1 VKESRV
7 LLAALP
13 DGRAVLEILRRAF
26 PVKAEIRKTR
36 EVYRL
41 QGVQVHLDVVQG
53 LGRYLEFEKTVT
65 DDTDLEEGRK
75 RLEELRGY
83 FQIPEEDVMASS
95 YSDLLE
101 S

>member
-1 VKESRV
+1 
-7 LLAALP
+7 
-13 DGRAVLEILRRAF
+13 
-26 PVKAEIRKTR
+26 
-36 EVYRL
+36 
-41 QGVQVHLDVVQG
+41 
-53 LGRYLEFEKTVT
+53 VT